1 MNTRYYY
8 LIVLMVVSS
17 TTCFASYKEYEETEE
32 SHKWKKSALV
42 ISTGV
47 IGAAALYAWI
57 KPLDSKIDEYLLK
70 NTQSL
75 ITEFKSKGD
84 LNFNI
89 NDPWLHDPQTV
100 NESVLLARV
109 PCINKVT
116 DMRNL
121 KNGGRSFG
129 LVNAALLFD
138 SINKT
143 KSLIQRRMQTYKL
156 RKTPHDAEMYHAFA
170 DTLQEL
176 DSIIQVIKH
185 CSVVFTVHHSYFQAQ
200 NLIADFK
207 VKYASELEIICAQ
220 EKDQLAKLLHNKISQ
235 NVYDQDSYYSTL
247 RDFQNKL
254 DKTIR
259 YLKSSPWNYP
269 HTIQELNNISH
280 NSQIIFDTVKKIHD
294 QRFFRQIP

>member
-8 LIVLMVVSS
+8 LIVLMVVAS

-32 SHKWKKSALV
+32 SHKWEKPAL
-42 ISTGV
+42 ILSTGV
-47 IGAAALYAWI
+47 MGAAAVYALS

-70 NTQSL
+70 NTELL
-75 ITEFKSKGD
+75 IKKFKSEGD
-84 LNFNI
+84 LHFNI
-89 NDPWLHDPQTV
+89 NDPWLHDQQTV

-109 PCINKVT
+109 PCVNKVT
-116 DMRNL
+116 DAKNF
-121 KNGGRSFG
+121 KNGDISLG
-129 LVNAALLFD
+129 VAHAALLFD
-138 SINKT
+138 SINKN
-143 KSLIQRRMQTYKL
+143 KSLIQRRMQAYTL
-156 RKTPHDAEMYHAFA
+156 HKTPHDTEMYHAFA

-176 DSIIQVIKH
+176 ESIIQVIKH
-185 CSVVFTVHHSYFQAQ
+185 CSVVFTVHHPYFQAQ

-235 NVYDQDSYYSTL
+235 NVYDSDPYYSTL

-254 DKTIR
+254 DKTVR
-259 YLKSSPWNYP
+259 SLESSPWKYP

-280 NSQIIFDTVKKIHD
+280 NFQIIFDTVKKIND
-294 QRFFRQIP
+294 QHFFGQIS